1 MTERKYSLAE
11 IDQMREF
18 FRSRLP
24 QPFMSWGG
32 PVGTPM
38 KQTDESIASCER
50 RDREAED
57 HLRTAMSAG
66 VDPAEC
72 VLPLPQT
79 ES

>member
-1 MTERKYSLAE
+1 MERKYSLSE

-24 QPFMSWGG
+24 QPVMSRGG
-32 PVGTPM
+32 PIGIPM
-38 KQTDESIASCER
+38 KQTEESLQSFER

-57 HLRTAMSAG
+57 HLRTAMAAG

-72 VLPLPQT
+72 VPPLKEPT
-79 ES
+79 